1 MNYSGIYISF
11 LGVIIMDNAKI
22 PTLHIEHL
30 QKKFGKFEALKDITF
45 DIYPG
50 EVFGF
55 IGPNGAGKS
64 TTIRT
69 LLGIL
74 RASGGKATIF
84 GQDVFKD
91 AVAIHRRLAYVPGDV
106 YLWPNLS
113 GGEIIDLFL
122 KLSHTK
128 HSAKTDQL
136 IKSFQLDPTKK
147 ARTYSKG
154 NRQKVALIAAFST
167 DADFYIF
174 DEPTSG
180 LDPLNEEIF
189 QKEVLQLKT
198 KGKAVLLSSHILS
211 EVEKMCD
218 RIGIIREGKIVET
231 GTLEQMRHLTRTI
244 IKVQTKAAIPDIQN
258 LTGVHNV
265 NFDNNGVTTLA
276 VDSEELDNIMNYLA
290 QKQILSLQATPPTL
304 EDLFLRYYDSNE
316 VSDNA
321 K

>member
-1 MNYSGIYISF
+1 MLNNQVPI
-11 LGVIIMDNAKI
+11 
-22 PTLHIEHL
+22 LHINHL
-30 QKKFGKFEALKDITF
+30 QKRFGKFQALKDITF

-69 LLGIL
+69 ILGIL
-74 RASGGKATIF
+74 RSTEGKATIF
-84 GQDVFKD
+84 GKDVFKD
-91 AVAIHRRLAYVPGDV
+91 AVEIHKRLAYVPGDV
-106 YLWPNLS
+106 YLWPNLT

-122 KLSHTK
+122 KLSHNK
-128 HSAKTDQL
+128 HSARTDEL
-136 IKSFQLDPTKK
+136 IKDFQLDPTKK

-189 QKEVLQLKT
+189 QKEVLKLKAT
-198 KGKAVLLSSHILS
+198 GKAVLLSSHILS

-218 RIGIIREGKIVET
+218 HIGIIRQGKIVET
-231 GTLEQMRHLTRTI
+231 GTLDEMRHLTRTI
-244 IKVQTKAAIPDIQN
+244 IKVQTKSPMPELKTLD
-258 LTGVHNV
+258 GVHSINV
-265 NFDNNGVTTLA
+265 NDDQSLSLS
-276 VDSEELDNIMNYLA
+276 VDSEKMESIMSYLS
-290 QKQILSLQATPPTL
+290 QHQIMSLQATPPTL
-304 EDLFLRYYDSNE
+304 EDLFMRYYGTSAE
-316 VSDNA
+316 VKNDE